1 VRRDPADAQGR
12 TASVSSRSARPAR
25 LSEILRPEHPN
36 GFEGSGFQGF
46 RGWRPCASCG
56 SYTHDF
62 AGRLRDEA
70 GRGRAIKAQQ
80 RRSARTGALLA
91 RAPIVSP
98 VAAMRI

>member
-1 VRRDPADAQGR
+1 MNWVSVNGSIQSAPMGGR
-12 TASVSSRSARPAR
+12 A
-25 LSEILRPEHPN
+25 
-36 GFEGSGFQGF
+36 
-46 RGWRPCASCG
+46 
-56 SYTHDF
+56 YTHDF

-98 VAAMRI
+98 VAAMRIWIGRPSAAVMTSAS